1 MSSHC
6 PLGLCLLPSYGE
18 NQACPVGVQGRHECS
33 LSPLQK
39 DLKIT
44 HHADNT
50 LRSFC
55 KWQKNINMK
64 GDAHPQHH
72 DTAIL
77 LTRYTCPRG
86 VECRVHSAGLRL
98 DSLSTEEPF
107 YFRAIVDLH

>member
-1 MSSHC
+1 MSHYSFC
-6 PLGLCLLPSYGE
+6 PQE
-18 NQACPVGVQGRHECS
+18 
-33 LSPLQK
+33 

-55 KWQKNINMK
+55 KWQRNINTK

-77 LTRYTCPRG
+77 LTRYRTRKG
-86 VECRVHSAGLRL
+86 ERALE
-98 DSLSTEEPF
+98 LS
-107 YFRAIVDLH
+107 DLMLLS